1 MKKLLT
7 WLKSLWTHRR
17 KAKLKLVPNDK
28 TKTTSVNWPAQYHYK
43 PDTQEKETQP

>member
-1 MKKLLT
+1 MKLLT
-7 WLKSLWTHRR
+7 WLKSLWTRRR

-43 PDTQEKETQP
+43 PNDTQEKETQP